1 MNPAPHTT
9 ALIADDEEAP
19 REQLRAALLQ
29 AWPELDIVAE
39 CRNGVDAWDAWLEH
53 EPALCFLD
61 IRMPGM
67 TGIEVARRIDGRTP
81 VVFVTAYGDHA
92 LAAFEAGAVDYVMKP
107 VDPERLAQ
115 ALARLKARLDNPA
128 PASDSL
134 QALLAQ
140 LAAQQRRPAPL
151 DIIQAGVGK
160 EVRQIRVADVIFFEA
175 DARYTRVVYTH
186 EGADAEAL
194 IRTPLKELLAQLD
207 EREFLQVHRSV
218 IVARRHVAAAVRI
231 DEGHM
236 HLTLRGR
243 PQTLAVSRPFQGLF
257 KGQ

>member
-128 PASDSL
+128 PAPDSL